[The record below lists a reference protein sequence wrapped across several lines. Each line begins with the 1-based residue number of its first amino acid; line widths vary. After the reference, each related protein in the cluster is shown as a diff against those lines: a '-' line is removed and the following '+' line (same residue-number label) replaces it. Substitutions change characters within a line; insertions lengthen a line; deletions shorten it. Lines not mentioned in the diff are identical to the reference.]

1 MVVEAAVMDGIPQEE
16 QHENNGVRM
25 EPWETSEF
33 KGKKEK
39 YEASEG
45 YWEWVVEGGR
55 SRTKKESWNDSDLP
69 DYTLILI
76 SA

>member
-1 MVVEAAVMDGIPQEE
+1 MLSTQLVVEAAVMDGIPQEE

-25 EPWETSEF
+25 EPWETSVF

-45 YWEWVVEGGR
+45 YWE
-55 SRTKKESWNDSDLP
+55 
-69 DYTLILI
+69 
-76 SA
+76 